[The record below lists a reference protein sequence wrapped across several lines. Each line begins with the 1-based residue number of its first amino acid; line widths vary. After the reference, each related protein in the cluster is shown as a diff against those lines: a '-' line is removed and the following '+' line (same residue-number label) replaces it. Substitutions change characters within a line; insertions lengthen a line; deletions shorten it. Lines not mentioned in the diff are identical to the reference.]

1 MNIMLP
7 SADTQD
13 YSHDYFEGKRNHVL
27 LVESGV
33 ANSIL
38 NKYITI
44 CIYIYIHISQTS
56 CVMHLCYTH
65 LSANI
70 YSCSIDT
77 EVIQTMHLKTDY
89 LIEKD
94 VHIYL
99 YIFTYYI
106 DRFCAINI

>member
-1 MNIMLP
+1 
-7 SADTQD
+7 
-13 YSHDYFEGKRNHVL
+13 
-27 LVESGV
+27 
-33 ANSIL
+33 
-38 NKYITI
+38 
-44 CIYIYIHISQTS
+44 
-56 CVMHLCYTH
+56 MHLCYTH

-106 DRFCAINI
+106 DRFYAINI